1 MKNTAAWIL
10 GFLTLATASSSFAG
24 LSRTIIEG
32 YIESFNSKTVSVRN
46 ANAKNATLV
55 PRELFVQKI
64 ETGEYVKFELT
75 QEQFKSVEK
84 LNEKINEKIK

>member
-1 MKNTAAWIL
+1 MT
-10 GFLTLATASSSFAG
+10 LTLSTSGFAG

-46 ANAKNATLV
+46 TNAKTAALV

-64 ETGEYVKFELT
+64 EIGEYVKFELT
-75 QEQFKSVEK
+75 QEQFKSFEK
-84 LNEKINEKIK
+84 LNEKSK